1 LVKVIAP
8 GRRTGSVLIPSSKS
22 IAHRELIAAALSG
35 VEPPV
40 IRGESNDTR
49 ATRACL
55 KAMMSGERVWPC
67 GESGTT
73 LRLLEPI
80 AGVMGW
86 KGEFK
91 CEGRLGERPRMP
103 FERKSRYVVPGNV
116 SSQFVSGLL
125 MALPLADWDSEI
137 VIEGPLQSES
147 YVRLTEDALLAS
159 GIRLGRE
166 CDDGGVVATR
176 CGRGPTRYLVKGGQ
190 RYRFPGGGEV
200 EGDWSQ
206 AAFFLAMGVEVK
218 GLKTDSHQG
227 DRVVVELLEAIRRA
241 PCRRGVS
248 PRQGEEHITIDVAQT
263 PDLYPCLAAYAA
275 ATNRE
280 VSFIGTERLRL
291 KESDRLASTAAM
303 IDAVKNGR
311 PVDSCGDHR
320 IAMSAAVMACYAD
333 RPVTVNGAECV
344 AKSYPG
350 FWDDFERLVA
360 LTISPICG
368 ILPQQT
374 T

>member
-1 LVKVIAP
+1 MVKVIEP
-8 GRRTGSVLIPSSKS
+8 GRRTGTVLVPSSKS

-40 IRGESNDTR
+40 IRGESKDTL
-49 ATRACL
+49 ATRNCL
-55 KAMMSGERVWPC
+55 KAMMSGDPVWPC

-103 FERKSRYVVPGNV
+103 FEKKNRYVIPGNI

-137 VIEGPLQSES
+137 VIDGPLQSEA
-147 YVRLTEDALLAS
+147 YVRLTEDTLRAS
-159 GIRLGRE
+159 GIDFDKVGQTKI
-166 CDDGGVVATR
+166 DNDKVGQTWF
-176 CGRGPTRYLVKGGQ
+176 VKGWQ
-190 RYRFPGGGEV
+190 RYRFAGGREV

-218 GLKTDSHQG
+218 GLKADSHQG
-227 DRVVVELLEAIRRA
+227 DKAVVDLLAAIRSGA
-241 PCRRGVS
+241 K
-248 PRQGEEHITIDVAQT
+248 TIDVAQT

-275 ATNRE
+275 ATERD
-280 VSFIGTERLRL
+280 VTFTGTERLRL
-291 KESDRLASTAAM
+291 KESDRIASTAAL
-303 IDAVKNGR
+303 IEAVKTGKPINTY
-311 PVDSCGDHR
+311 GDHR
-320 IAMSAAVMACYAD
+320 IAMSAAVMACYAK
-333 RPVTVNGAECV
+333 RPVTVEGAECV

-350 FWDDFERLVA
+350 FWTDFESLEIESRPL
-360 LTISPICG
+360 
-368 ILPQQT
+368 
-374 T
+374 